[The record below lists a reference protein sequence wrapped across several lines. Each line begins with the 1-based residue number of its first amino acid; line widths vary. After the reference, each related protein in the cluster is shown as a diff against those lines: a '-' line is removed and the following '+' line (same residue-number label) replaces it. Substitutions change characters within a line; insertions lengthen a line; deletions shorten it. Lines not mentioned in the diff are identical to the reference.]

1 MDQSVTIPLV
11 VAAILAIASLAVA
24 GFALV
29 RLNRI
34 QNRLVLLS
42 GGRNES
48 DFVEAVAF
56 QVETTQNL
64 GQIVAALD
72 TRVGQLRNAI
82 AGAVQRVGVVRYDAF
97 ADMGGHLSFS
107 AAFLDENGTGLVLTC
122 INGRTDSRIYAK
134 GVKTGRG
141 EDGPLSEEEN
151 AAIALAMDPEHVHHE
166 MV

>member
-1 MDQSVTIPLV
+1 MDQSVTIALV
-11 VAAILAIASLAVA
+11 VIGLVGAAALAVA
-24 GFALV
+24 AFALV
-29 RLNRI
+29 RLS
-34 QNRLVLLS
+34 RLQRRLTILS
-42 GGRNES
+42 GGRDES

-72 TRVGQLRNAI
+72 TRVGQLRNAL
-82 AGAVQRVGVVRYDAF
+82 AAAVQRVGVVRYDAF

-122 INGRTDSRIYAK
+122 INGRTDARVYAK
-134 GVKTGRG
+134 GVKAGRG
-141 EDGPLSEEEN
+141 EDGPLSEEES
-151 AAIALAMDPEHVHHE
+151 AAIALAMDPDHVHHE